1 MRKWYGRT
9 KLRWQPSRK
18 WNKFSLPI
26 LLPEHHSNHYV
37 CLKQKACWTGH
48 SFFITQGF
56 PRGAGNKTLDDERHI
71 GMGGTN
77 RRGPISSTWDKTEK
91 NPWKLTDGVLGHQ
104 EAEWRCTHVR
114 QDLVSVLEKE
124 NTVTVAVDEFCRL
137 GHPRIPCANSIH
149 LC

>member
-77 RRGPISSTWDKTEK
+77 RRGPISCTWDKTEK

-104 EAEWRCTHVR
+104 EAEWRCTHVH